1 MRVCVLGSG
10 VVGLSVAHRLA
21 ERGHHVR
28 VLGDADPLA
37 TTSAVAAAL
46 WYPYLASPAA
56 RTGAWG
62 ARTYEVLSDLARQAP
77 ESGVDRRPGRELAAA
92 GTPVPPWHAHV
103 DDFGLLDPDP
113 DGRGGWSF
121 TSPVV
126 DMSLYLPWLAAQ
138 VRSLGVHLETVPRL
152 GPSDLAAAAAGDD
165 ALVLCPGLGAVDLL
179 ADTDVVPV
187 RGQVVLLE
195 QVGLESWLLAEGD
208 GDPTYVVPRRRTIV
222 CGGTARTGDWSTEP
236 DATTARDILT
246 RCRALLPQL
255 AEAAVVGHRVGLRPV
270 RPQVRLEL
278 ERSNDAL
285 GVPVVYCYGHG
296 GAGVTLS
303 WGCAEDVADL
313 VGSLG

>member
-21 ERGHHVR
+21 ESGHQVR
-28 VLGDADPLA
+28 VLSDTDPMA

-46 WYPYLASPAA
+46 WYPYLASPAV

-62 ARTYEVLSDLARQAP
+62 ARTYQVLSELALRAP
-77 ESGVDRRPGRELAAA
+77 ESGVDRRAGRELAAV
-92 GTPVPPWHAHV
+92 GTPIPPWHADV
-103 DDFGLLDPDP
+103 DDFTLLDPAD
-113 DGRGGWSF
+113 DGTGGWSF

-138 VRSLGVHLETVPRL
+138 VRRL
-152 GPSDLAAAAAGDD
+152 GGRLEAVPHLGPDDLAGAAAGDD
-165 ALVLCPGLGAVDLL
+165 ALVLCAGLGAVDLL
-179 ADTDVVPV
+179 GDADVVPV

-195 QVGLESWLLAEGD
+195 QVGLTSWLLVEGD

-222 CGGTARTGDWSTEP
+222 CGGTARRGDWRTEP
-236 DATTARDILT
+236 DAATARDILA

-255 AEAAVVGHRVGLRPV
+255 AEAAIVGHRVGLRPV
-270 RPQVRLEL
+270 RSQVRLEL
-278 ERSNDAL
+278 QPTNDVV
-285 GVPVVYCYGHG
+285 GMPVVHCYGHG

-303 WGCAEDVADL
+303 WGCAQDVADL